1 MKKILSVLSVATLSL
16 SLVLTGC
23 GKAQPTEPSKESA
36 SPAAEKKL
44 SAKVGMV
51 TDVGGVNDNSFNQ
64 SAWEALQKLN
74 KDTGIETNYAQSNG
88 DADYVPNLNNFV
100 KEKWDL
106 TWGIGFMMAEP
117 IKKIADQNPDSK
129 LAIIDA
135 QVDAP
140 NVASVLFKEQEG
152 AFLAGVV
159 AAEMSKT
166 KKIGFVGG
174 VKIPV
179 IERFEAGFLAGV
191 KAANPEAQ
199 VISIYTG
206 AFDKP
211 DQGKSTASG
220 MYAQGVD
227 IIFHASG
234 ATGDGVFNEAADRKK
249 KGENVWVIGVD
260 KDQSLNFGNEI
271 TLTSMVK
278 KVDEAVYKVSK
289 DMAEGKWEGGKV
301 VNLGI
306 AEDGVGFASTSTI
319 NVPAEVLKKVDEFKA
334 KIVSGEIKVPE
345 KAVK

>member
-117 IKKIADQNPDSK
+117 IKKIADQNPDAK

-166 KKIGFVGG
+166 KKVGFVGG

-191 KAANPEAQ
+191 KAAKPDVEI
-199 VISIYTG
+199 ISLYTG

-211 DQGKSTASG
+211 DQGKSTAAG
-220 MYAQGVD
+220 MYARGVD

-306 AEDGVGFASTSTI
+306 AEDGVGLASTSTI